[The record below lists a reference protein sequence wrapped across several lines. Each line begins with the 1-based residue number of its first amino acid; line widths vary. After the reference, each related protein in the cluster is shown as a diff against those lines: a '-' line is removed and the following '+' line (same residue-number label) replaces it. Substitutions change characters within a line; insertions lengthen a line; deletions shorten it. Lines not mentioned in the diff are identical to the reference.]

1 MSGSGKQP
9 KFSEAH
15 GKGTRACIL
24 WDIQGTDTVTAG
36 ADARIIIH
44 KASGESVVPSVLH
57 QKAVTSL
64 ALSPNGLLLASASID
79 HTVKLYSYPGAV
91 FQTNVTRFNL
101 PIRALAFS
109 VTGGLL
115 AAGGD
120 DDGIKLISTVDNSI
134 VRVMKGHDAPVASLA
149 FDPKNEFLASVGT
162 DGTVIFWSLDTGVK
176 IHTLKH
182 AAPDVD
188 LEDSCVNQIAWHPSG
203 DVLAVPGHQFDVVM
217 YDRDTAEVHFRMR
230 GGHNTSIGFLAWS
243 PNGKYLATTGED
255 RKVMLWDAEKRLDLD
270 RLKVPTH
277 VCALAWK
284 PTGNALALIDVEGRY
299 GVWEEAVPG
308 HLASPSAMEH
318 TSSLVTKQELL
329 HFSDDEADQKGIS
342 CESEDE
348 IIGAEVDLMD
358 DESDEEEALLKKE
371 FKDAKVS
378 KKVKDSGT
386 LKVKREDKCVP
397 FQGAVSG
404 KLCDHKPKPQKQPS
418 FQPGVTQRTDGTR
431 RFLAY
436 DLLGCIITSEGD
448 GVNHVEV
455 EFHDTTRG
463 PRIAPL
469 ADYFGFT
476 MAALSEKGSVL
487 ANPQRDKTPSTL
499 IYRPF
504 SSWASNSE
512 WSMRFPST
520 EEVKAVAVGDR
531 WVAAA
536 TSLDYL
542 RIYSES
548 GRQRYL
554 FSLTG
559 PVVSMAGQ
567 KQLLAVITHVTD
579 PMDSGHQVMR
589 YIVLDM
595 RTNQQMLTGP
605 LPITPGSELKWLG
618 FSESGSLSTFDS
630 KGVLRIL
637 SRSYGGCWVPIYSS
651 PSEQNGTGEA
661 TWVVGLNDT
670 QIFCIKCKA
679 PEVQPHVHPKP
690 VLSIVCPV
698 MPLAHS
704 DLGATE
710 LENELLWKSFLLEE
724 TRLRADEAAS
734 RGDED
739 DNDDEQ
745 LLRTEA
751 EQDRCLLRLIAACCH
766 GDKLSRALELASML
780 SLHKSLQGAV
790 KLVSALRL
798 PALAERINTLLEA
811 RRNADRAAVAPR
823 QTRELMPPS
832 SLLRTSLVGNGRQP
846 QKLAQIILPKEVRSR
861 TEPRL
866 ESSRAV
872 AGVEFPAS
880 GSEITPNRKDKEG
893 EIITQQNQQSASCD
907 TNTPEA
913 RKSVKTRE
921 PTSKSI
927 NPFAKQKQ
935 LDGIGSGDGVSVLSA
950 IKKLQAQGVK
960 RQDIEG
966 EEKISDKKPNKLPR
980 AS

>member
-9 KFSEAH
+9 RFSEAH

-24 WDIQGTDTVTAG
+24 WDNQGNDIVTAG
-36 ADARIIIH
+36 TDARIIIH
-44 KASGESVVPSVLH
+44 KATGETVVPSVLH
-57 QKAVTSL
+57 QKPVTSL

-79 HTVKLYSYPGAV
+79 HTVKLYTYPGAV

-120 DDGIKLISTVDNSI
+120 DDGIKLISTADNSI
-134 VRVMKGHDAPVASLA
+134 VRVMKGHDAPVVSLA
-149 FDPKNEFLASVGT
+149 FDPKNEFLASVGA
-162 DGTVIFWSLDTGVK
+162 DGTVMFWSLDTGAK

-182 AAPDVD
+182 AAPELD

-230 GGHNTSIGFLAWS
+230 GGHNTSVGFLAWS
-243 PNGKYLATTGED
+243 PNGKYLATTAED
-255 RKVMLWDAEKRLDLD
+255 RKIMLWDAEKRLDLD
-270 RLKVPTH
+270 RLKVPTQ
-277 VCALAWK
+277 VIALAWK
-284 PTGNALALIDVEGRY
+284 PTGNALALIDLEGKY
-299 GVWEEAVPG
+299 GVWEDAVPG
-308 HLASPSAMEH
+308 HLSSPSAMEQ
-318 TSSLVTKQELL
+318 TSSLVTKRELL
-329 HFSDDEADQKGIS
+329 HFSDDEADEKNTP

-348 IIGAEVDLMD
+348 GIGAEVDLND
-358 DESDEEEALLKKE
+358 DESDEEETMLKTKS
-371 FKDAKVS
+371 KGSA
-378 KKVKDSGT
+378 KKVAQFKDSG
-386 LKVKREDKCVP
+386 LVKVKREDTSIP
-397 FQGAVSG
+397 LQSG
-404 KLCDHKPKPQKQPS
+404 NLCSHKPRPERQSS
-418 FQPGVTQRTDGTR
+418 FQPGVTQRTAGTR

-448 GVNHVEV
+448 GVNHIEV

-463 PRIAPL
+463 HRIAPL

-487 ANPQRDKTPSTL
+487 ANPQKDKTPSTL
-499 IYRPF
+499 VYRPF
-504 SSWASNSE
+504 SSWAGNSE
-512 WSMRFPST
+512 WSMRFPSP
-520 EEVKAVAVGDR
+520 EEVKAVAVGDG

-548 GRQRYL
+548 GRQKYL

-559 PVVSMAGQ
+559 PVVSMAGR
-567 KQLLAVITHVTD
+567 KQLLAVVTHVSD
-579 PMDSGHQVMR
+579 PMDSGQQVMR

-595 RTNQQMLTGP
+595 LTNQQMLTGP
-605 LPITPGSELKWLG
+605 LPITPCSELKWLG

-651 PSEQNGTGEA
+651 TPEQNTSGET
-661 TWVVGLNDT
+661 TWIVGLNDT

-679 PEVQPHVHPKP
+679 PEVQPQVQPKP
-690 VLSIVCPV
+690 VLSIVSPV

-710 LENELLWKSFLLEE
+710 LETELIWKSFLLEE
-724 TRLRADEAAS
+724 TRLRTDEAAL
-734 RGDED
+734 RGEVEED
-739 DNDDEQ
+739 DDEIMK
-745 LLRTEA
+745 TEA

-766 GDKLSRALELASML
+766 GDKLTRALELASML
-780 SLHKSLQGAV
+780 SLHKSLEGAV
-790 KLVSALRL
+790 KLVSAMRL

-811 RRNADRAAVAPR
+811 RRNTESAAVVH
-823 QTRELMPPS
+823 REIKEITPS
-832 SLLRTSLVGNGRQP
+832 SARLRPDVTGAQP
-846 QKLAQIILPKEVRSR
+846 LKTASAFNLKEARTI
-861 TEPRL
+861 TEPRF
-866 ESSRAV
+866 ESPRAGAEPPV
-872 AGVEFPAS
+872 IRN
-880 GSEITPNRKDKEG
+880 EITLSRNDKVG
-893 EIITQQNQQSASCD
+893 ESVTEQNQQPARSD
-907 TNTPEA
+907 TITQPPKVKSREPLA
-913 RKSVKTRE
+913 KSV
-921 PTSKSI
+921 

-935 LDGIGSGDGVSVLSA
+935 SDDSGPANGVSVLSA

-960 RQDIEG
+960 RQETVG
-966 EEKISDKKPNKLPR
+966 KEKASEKKPR
-980 AS
+980 SS